1 MSFFAHDL
9 IFPGKVIFLVAQS
22 PHTHILILASISAY
36 MLWLY
41 RQLVVAD
48 GWLQRLIL
56 LNLNF
61 SHVVICGL
69 SVQVVDIAV
78 LDRTIVPSLARSVQL
93 VQVLLTDDL
102 LEVAICL
109 QLFTRLIDLRVLD
122 EAVFDVRLPHRL
134 DRLLDLQSIDFL
146 GLDAL
151 LLGGLG
157 VVGLALDLL
166 SMLARVESL
175 AQMLRS
181 CQ

>member
-1 MSFFAHDL
+1 M
-9 IFPGKVIFLVAQS
+9 
-22 PHTHILILASISAY
+22 
-36 MLWLY
+36 
-41 RQLVVAD
+41 
-48 GWLQRLIL
+48 
-56 LNLNF
+56 
-61 SHVVICGL
+61 
-69 SVQVVDIAV
+69 QVVDIVV
-78 LDRTIVPSLARSVQL
+78 LNRTILPSLARSVEF

-102 LEVAICL
+102 LEVAISL
-109 QLFTRLIDLRVLD
+109 QLFTRLIDLGVLD